1 MGMRARVAIVIVA
14 VLLVIL
20 TIPATAA
27 ELSVQEKDHILSVRA
42 ETACEDYGLA
52 YNISP
57 ELLEAIIERES
68 HGNPHAE
75 NKGCI
80 GLMQIS
86 ARWHGDRMERLGV
99 TDLYDERG
107 NVKVGADYLQE
118 LFQEYEDPCLVLD
131 IYNGNSQAF
140 SNYERGI
147 VSDYAGGVLE
157 RAAELER
164 LHGK

>member
-1 MGMRARVAIVIVA
+1 MGMKARVAIVAVA

-27 ELSVQEKDHILSVRA
+27 ELSEENQILSVRA

-118 LFQEYEDPCLVLD
+118 LFREYEDPCLVLD

>member
-1 MGMRARVAIVIVA
+1 M
-14 VLLVIL
+14 
-20 TIPATAA
+20 
-27 ELSVQEKDHILSVRA
+27 K
-42 ETACEDYGLA
+42 
-52 YNISP
+52 
-57 ELLEAIIERES
+57 
-68 HGNPHAE
+68 
-75 NKGCI
+75 
-80 GLMQIS
+80 
-86 ARWHGDRMERLGV
+86 RLGV

-118 LFQEYEDPCLVLD
+118 LFREYEDPCLVLD